1 MSMQRRQFLK
11 AAFGGPVFVTT
22 FGFGSGAS
30 IPSALAELAEKDSE
44 LVEAWLGAAKVVNDR
59 TAIGTLLLSRFVER
73 VYFLMQP
80 IAWKP
85 GPKQDQGLPMVNVPK
100 GFVTD
105 FASVPRAFWSALP
118 PDGEYTYAA
127 ILHDYL
133 YWNQA
138 TDRPTADLVLKAA
151 MEDFGVS
158 TADAFM
164 VYNGVRLGGQSAW
177 DGNAALR
184 KAGEKRVLK
193 DFPTDPT
200 TRWAIWKL
208 RPEVFL

>member
-1 MSMQRRQFLK
+1 VLIQRRQFL
-11 AAFGGPVFVTT
+11 AAALGAFSASTSTT
-22 FGFGSGAS
+22 T
-30 IPSALAELAEKDSE
+30 SAAVADSDAQLIEK
-44 LVEAWLGAAKVVNDR
+44 WLDAAKVVGDR

-73 VYFLMQP
+73 VYFLMKP

-85 GPKQDQGLPMVNVPK
+85 SPKQDQRLPTVEVPV

-138 TDRPTADLVLKAA
+138 TDRTTADLVLKAA

-158 TADAFM
+158 TTDAFL
-164 VYNGVRLGGQSAW
+164 VYNGVKIGGQGPW
-177 DGNAALR
+177 DGNAAL
-184 KAGEKRVLK
+184 KAAGEKRVLK
-193 DFPTDPT
+193 VFPTDPT
-200 TRWAIWKL
+200 TRWEEWKR
-208 RPEVFL
+208 RPDVFA

>member
-1 MSMQRRQFLK
+1 MHRRKFL
-11 AAFGGPVFVTT
+11 AATAGAPLLFGT
-22 FGFGSGAS
+22 A
-30 IPSALAELAEKDSE
+30 SALLAATPPAAMDQKDSE
-44 LVEAWLGAAKVVNDR
+44 LIESWLNTANVVSDR

-73 VYFLMQP
+73 IYFLMKP

-85 GPKQDQGLPMVNVPK
+85 GPKQDQSLPTVDVPT

-105 FASVPRAFWSALP
+105 FASVPRAFWSILP

-138 TDRPTADLVLKAA
+138 TDKATADLVLKGA

-158 TADAFM
+158 SADAIL
-164 VYNGVRLGGQSAW
+164 VYNGVKFGGQSAW
-177 DGNAALR
+177 DGNAAL
-184 KAGEKRVLK
+184 KASGEKRVLK
-193 DFPTDPT
+193 KFPTDPT
-200 TRWAIWKL
+200 TRWADWKL
-208 RPEVFL
+208 RPDVF

>member
-1 MSMQRRQFLK
+1 MNRRRFL
-11 AAFGGPVFVTT
+11 AATA
-22 FGFGSGAS
+22 GA
-30 IPSALAELAEKDSE
+30 PLLVGATSALLAAAPVAAMDEKDSE
-44 LVEAWLGAAKVVNDR
+44 LIETWLNTANVVGDR
-59 TAIGTLLLSRFVER
+59 TAMGTLLLSRFVER
-73 VYFLMQP
+73 IYFLMKP

-85 GPKQDQGLPMVNVPK
+85 GPKQDQSLPTVNVPT

-105 FASVPRAFWSALP
+105 FASVPRAFWSILP

-138 TDRPTADLVLKAA
+138 TDKATADLVLKSA

-158 TADAFM
+158 TADAIL

-177 DGNAALR
+177 DGNAAL
-184 KAGEKRVLK
+184 KAAGEKRILK
-193 DFPTDPT
+193 TFPTDPT
-200 TRWAIWKL
+200 TRWADWKL
-208 RPEVFL
+208 RPDVFQ